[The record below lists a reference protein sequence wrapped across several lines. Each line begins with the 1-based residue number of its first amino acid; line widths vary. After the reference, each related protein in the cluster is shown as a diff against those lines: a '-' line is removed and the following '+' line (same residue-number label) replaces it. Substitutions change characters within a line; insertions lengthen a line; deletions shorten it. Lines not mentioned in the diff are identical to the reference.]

1 MYCRF
6 KMTGVRNQYERRSK
20 HKHDKQGTN
29 PVDTEERNKNERAK
43 ETEPVVPQS
52 LLNDI
57 MNNLEDPEHHTN
69 QETEVNTNEKSNDN
83 GNQEQESDLTQGR
96 KEIVRDPEDHTN
108 QETEVNTNEK
118 AMIME
123 TKNKS
128 LISLKDGKRLSGK
141 PKLKPMQKLNLSSMK
156 KPMPM

>member
-1 MYCRF
+1 
-6 KMTGVRNQYERRSK
+6 MTGVRNQYERRSK
-20 HKHDKQGTN
+20 HKHDKQATN

-96 KEIVRDPEDHTN
+96 KETVRDPEDHTN

-118 AMIME
+118 SNDNGNQEQESNLTKGRKE
-123 TKNKS
+123 TVRFKTKH
-128 LISLKDGKRLSGK
+128 
-141 PKLKPMQKLNLSSMK
+141 NLSNRK
-156 KPMPM
+156 QVD